1 MTFKELD
8 QRIRAAVPDVV
19 ERKKI
24 LTGLHGIEEA
34 LNQCA
39 VFYLS
44 VSGYTVTED
53 AIYKEGPST
62 RFQVND

>member
-8 QRIRAAVPDVV
+8 QRIRASVPDEV

-24 LTGLHGIEEA
+24 LEGLHGIEEA
-34 LNQCA
+34 MNQCA
-39 VFYLS
+39 AFYLS
-44 VSGYTVTED
+44 VSGYTVAED
-53 AIYKEGPST
+53 GIYKEGSST